1 MKHLFFAIAS
11 PILSSVLTIFKTRA
25 IKLLDV
31 PTFLF
36 FNALFGFLTLL
47 AFLGLKK
54 EKLDFDKIKDNKK
67 ELFSLISTRYII
79 ADIILVLGLSQTEA
93 IKAIFFTKAEPYFVL
108 FWHWLINKEK
118 VKPAHLLLLA
128 IHIFGAILLSTGGIF
143 TGVGAPQIGDFA
155 IILAMGFYSYS
166 YFPASRLVKTIG
178 PQISNMLG
186 LLVAGIF
193 FLPIFFIF
201 SGSHVFRFSE
211 GWLYLI
217 LQAVLL
223 TSVSLTL
230 WFASLKSVKEWI
242 VSSLRAVG
250 PLVGAP
256 FAFFFFG
263 ETLSPV
269 QIVGAGIVLTTS
281 FLIAREHLKTNRN
294 R

>member
-1 MKHLFFAIAS
+1 M
-11 PILSSVLTIFKTRA
+11 
-25 IKLLDV
+25 
-31 PTFLF
+31 
-36 FNALFGFLTLL
+36 
-47 AFLGLKK
+47 
-54 EKLDFDKIKDNKK
+54 
-67 ELFSLISTRYII
+67 
-79 ADIILVLGLSQTEA
+79 
-93 IKAIFFTKAEPYFVL
+93 
-108 FWHWLINKEK
+108 
-118 VKPAHLLLLA
+118 
-128 IHIFGAILLSTGGIF
+128 
-143 TGVGAPQIGDFA
+143 
-155 IILAMGFYSYS
+155 
-166 YFPASRLVKTIG
+166 
-178 PQISNMLG
+178 
-186 LLVAGIF
+186 
-193 FLPIFFIF
+193 
-201 SGSHVFRFSE
+201 FRFSE